1 MHHFY
6 RFIESI
12 GYEPAA
18 SLPSQK
24 HPQLSYQYH
33 HDTYLL
39 EEKAK
44 LRLQQYL
51 MTGILFRED
60 FGGPQDADVAIAF
73 SFGDSLEVNRHLA
86 QIVREVNYFFPD
98 IELYLQN
105 EIAAV
110 VQARGSHCIQ
120 NNQYQTTYD
129 VAHFVA
135 EREHRKNILIIA
147 QAWHAQRCIETC
159 EQLGFVVRSLR
170 VVNAFPINDPQP
182 WVRNPINWVIKES
195 HRAVASGYEISKRY
209 QLD

>member
-1 MHHFY
+1 MRHFY
-6 RFIESI
+6 RFVESI
-12 GYEPAA
+12 GYKSAA

-24 HPQLSYQYH
+24 YPQLSYQYH

-39 EEKAK
+39 EDKAK

-51 MTGILFRED
+51 MTGTLFRED
-60 FGGPQDADVAIAF
+60 FGQPQEADVAIAF
-73 SFGDSLEVNRHLA
+73 SFGDSLDVNRHLA
-86 QIVREVNYFFPD
+86 QIVREVDFFVPD
-98 IELYLQN
+98 IELYLQS
-105 EIAAV
+105 EIAAI
-110 VQARGSHCIQ
+110 ARVSDSHSIE

-135 EREHRKNILIIA
+135 EREHRKNILVIA

-159 EQLGFVVRSLR
+159 EQLGFVVRCLR

-195 HRAVASGYEISKRY
+195 HRTIASGYEISERY